1 MNEIEQE
8 NNYALRKIRY
18 QETKI
23 ANICDLNLIGKE
35 INQGDF
41 TINISKDYFYSE
53 EIPNDDAIKILNSS
67 SIINLVGKN
76 IVDLAL
82 SLNLAKKNSVK
93 TIEGVPFLR
102 MRREPISV
110 PSNAP
115 LTQRLRH
122 DFLRLGCRHPRCHVR
137 PAGVSGRFDLG
148 HSAAMS

>member
-18 QETKI
+18 QETQI

-53 EIPNDDAIKILNSS
+53 EITNDDAIKILNSS

-82 SLNLAKKNSVK
+82 NLNLAKKNSVK
-93 TIEGVPFLR
+93 TIEGVPFL
-102 MRREPISV
+102 MIYK
-110 PSNAP
+110 
-115 LTQRLRH
+115 
-122 DFLRLGCRHPRCHVR
+122 FKGIY
-137 PAGVSGRFDLG
+137 
-148 HSAAMS
+148 